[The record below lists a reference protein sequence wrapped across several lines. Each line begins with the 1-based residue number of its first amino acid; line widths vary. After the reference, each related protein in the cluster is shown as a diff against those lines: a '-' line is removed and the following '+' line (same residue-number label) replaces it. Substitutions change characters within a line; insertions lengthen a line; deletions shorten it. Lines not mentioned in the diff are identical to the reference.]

1 MCVLTDITIG
11 QFFPGNSLLHRLDP
25 RIKLVLTLFYIVLV
39 FVPQNWLGLLIAVAF
54 LIVALACSRLPARLI
69 LRSLKP
75 TVPIILL
82 TAIINLFY
90 VAGDVLWSWWIFT
103 ITYQG
108 VTTAVFIAIRLLCL
122 IAGSSLLTYTTSP
135 TTLTDAMER
144 LLKPLKWLHINIHEL
159 AMMMTIA
166 LRFIP
171 TLIEETDQIMSAQKA
186 RGADMESGG
195 LMQRVRALVPVLI
208 PLFVSAFRRAI
219 DLAMAMECRCYHGG
233 KGRTR
238 MKQLHM
244 QARDYVGT
252 AQRRLWAGFWH
263 FMRSGGFLFGRSR
276 ICGEQM
282 GHRHPL

>member
-1 MCVLTDITIG
+1 
-11 QFFPGNSLLHRLDP
+11 
-25 RIKLVLTLFYIVLV
+25 
-39 FVPQNWLGLLIAVAF
+39 
-54 LIVALACSRLPARLI
+54 
-69 LRSLKP
+69 
-75 TVPIILL
+75 
-82 TAIINLFY
+82 
-90 VAGDVLWSWWIFT
+90 
-103 ITYQG
+103 
-108 VTTAVFIAIRLLCL
+108 L

-144 LLKPLKWLHINIHEL
+144 LLTPLKWLHLNIHEL

-244 QARDYVGT
+244 QGRDYVSL
-252 AQRRLWAGFWH
+252 AVAALVLAGIILLNIFVPAT
-263 FMRSGGFLFGRSR
+263 
-276 ICGEQM
+276 I
-282 GHRHPL
+282 